1 NEPRPARTVATTDKP
16 SLIVCVPL
24 TCPVAQADR
33 RSLRCA
39 SCDMRTFARPISSRG
54 TTMPRRRP
62 KKQPEAQDQAN
73 GAARTRAGRI
83 NKMQCVRDALDEM
96 GNDAQPKDIQ
106 GFLKRRF
113 GLDMDTKFI
122 STYKGTILKEAARK
136 SGVTRR
142 PAAVAASSAPKVARG

>member
-1 NEPRPARTVATTDKP
+1 
-16 SLIVCVPL
+16 
-24 TCPVAQADR
+24 
-33 RSLRCA
+33 
-39 SCDMRTFARPISSRG
+39 
-54 TTMPRRRP
+54 MPRGRP

-142 PAAVAASSAPKVARG
+142 PAAVAASSAPKVARGNGGISVEDIRTVKGLVDRLGADGVRELAEVLSK